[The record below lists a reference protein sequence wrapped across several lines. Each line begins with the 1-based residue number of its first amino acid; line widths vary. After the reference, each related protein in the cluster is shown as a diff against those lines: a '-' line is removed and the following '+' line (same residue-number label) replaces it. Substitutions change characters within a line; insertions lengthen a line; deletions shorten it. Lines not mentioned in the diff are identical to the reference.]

1 MKTLMKKIKPVL
13 MAFGATN
20 TNDITLEEQAKRYTG
35 VGTVKVIA
43 INPDKEEL
51 EKIYGRQID
60 SVPQY
65 VTKNEDGSTTSRID
79 FIVQADKEDNNG
91 ISFITRATYF
101 LRDTPIFTSDKGRM
115 KVIDNYG
122 NTSWATEK
130 HLQEQELPI
139 GELTLQKPFRP
150 VMRGEED
157 LIKFLKAWLYIPD
170 LFKYDM
176 ANKSWVLNP
185 KLEGHKEKALAF
197 IEKPKALFTGD
208 FKEFKAL
215 LKEYGS
221 NRLKLLFGVRIT
233 DDNKM
238 YQDLLK
244 ERPMKVTV
252 RTFDF
257 LNKVVDDIRVGGR
270 YPNTKFE
277 IGPLKQ
283 FVLEKTQFTKDEEP
297 IDDLPFGDTPSG
309 GWFGTK

>member
-1 MKTLMKKIKPVL
+1 

-43 INPDKEEL
+43 INPNKDEL

-65 VTKNEDGSTTSRID
+65 ITKNDDGTTTARID

-101 LRDTPIFTSDKGRM
+101 LRDNPIFTSDKSRL

-130 HLQEQELPI
+130 QLQEQELPI
-139 GELTLQKPFRP
+139 GDVTLQKPFRP
-150 VMRGEED
+150 AMRGEEEVV
-157 LIKFLKAWLYIPD
+157 KFLKAWLYIQD

-176 ANKSWVLNP
+176 QNKSWVENP
-185 KLEGHKEKALAF
+185 KLEGHKERALVF

-208 FKEFKAL
+208 FKELKAPL
-215 LKEYGS
+215 REFGN
-221 NRLKLLFGVRIT
+221 NRLKLLFGVRTT

-238 YQDLLK
+238 YQDFLR
-244 ERPMKVTV
+244 ERPMKISV
-252 RTFDF
+252 RSFDF
-257 LNKVVDDIRVGGR
+257 LEKIVEDANVGGR

-283 FVLEKTQFTKDEEP
+283 FVLEKTKFAKDEEP
-297 IDDLPFGDTPSG
+297 IDDLPFGDTPAG

>member
-1 MKTLMKKIKPVL
+1 

-20 TNDITLEEQAKRYTG
+20 TNDIALEEQAKRYTG

-43 INPDKEEL
+43 VNPDKDEL

-65 VTKNEDGSTTSRID
+65 VTKNEDGTTTARVD
-79 FIVQADKEDNNG
+79 FIVQANKEDNNG

-101 LRDTPIFTSDKGRM
+101 LRDNPIFTNDKSRL

-122 NTSWATEK
+122 NTSWVTEK
-130 HLQEQELPI
+130 QLQEQELHI
-139 GELTLQKPFRP
+139 DESTLQKPFRP
-150 VMRGEED
+150 AMRGEEE
-157 LIKFLKAWLYIPD
+157 LIKFLRAWLFIPD
-170 LFKYDM
+170 LYKYDM
-176 ANKSWVLNP
+176 PNKAWILNP
-185 KLEGHKEKALAF
+185 KLDGHKEKAIVF

-208 FKEFKAL
+208 FKELKAP
-215 LKEYGS
+215 LKEFGD
-221 NRLKLLFGVRIT
+221 NRLKLLFGVRTT

-238 YQDLLK
+238 YQDFLK
-244 ERPMKVTV
+244 ERPMKISV

-257 LNKVVDDIRVGGR
+257 LDKAVNDAQIGGR
-270 YPNTKFE
+270 YSNTKFE

-283 FVLEKTQFTKDEEP
+283 FVLDKTKFEKDEEP
-297 IDDLPFGDTPSG
+297 IDDLPFGDSPAG